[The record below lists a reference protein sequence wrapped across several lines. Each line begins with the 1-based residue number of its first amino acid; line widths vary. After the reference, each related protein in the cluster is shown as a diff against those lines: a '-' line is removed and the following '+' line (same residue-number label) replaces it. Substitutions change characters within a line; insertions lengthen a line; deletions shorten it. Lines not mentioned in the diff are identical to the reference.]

1 MVVFCRKSSGSF
13 GFRRPVEADFLGS
26 HARKHNLWPRHEID
40 AARFDS
46 GPDHEELSRSILTR
60 GRTQEMEKYQ
70 KEGAVDHW
78 SVMRTVLPD
87 AVWENW

>member
-1 MVVFCRKSSGSF
+1 MVIFCRKSSGDFS
-13 GFRRPVEADFLGS
+13 FRRPVDADFLGT

-46 GPDHEELSRSILTR
+46 STDDTGMEILTR
-60 GRTQEMEKYQ
+60 AHTKDIEKYQ

-78 SVMRTVLPD
+78 RLMRTVLPD
-87 AVWENW
+87 AIWENW